1 MGRVIALAMV
11 LNPVIYE
18 RYGSVSRLVFSLP
31 LLRIVA
37 QRWARLR
44 RFFDLDQHRPDA
56 PPDRQSGPI

>member
-1 MGRVIALAMV
+1 MV

-44 RFFDLDQHRPDA
+44 PFFDLDQHRPDA